1 MAPWMRPL
9 TEWRVHRAWVGA
21 GRPAP
26 PPPIVKQRILRAYL
40 RDYGLDTL
48 VETGTFTG
56 DMVGA
61 LVGSARRI
69 ISIELDTQLHQAAR
83 RRFAGESSVELLL
96 GDSAELLPGVIKNV
110 QDRALFWLDGHYTG
124 GVSGP
129 PLDSPIVL
137 ELEALLAQPPRG
149 HVVLIDDARLFVG
162 RDGYP
167 TLEALRALIVNR
179 RPGARVVVAD
189 DIISWIDAQS

>member
-26 PPPIVKQRILRAYL
+26 PPPIVKQRIVRGHLQEH
-40 RDYGLDTL
+40 GLDTL
-48 VETGTFTG
+48 VESGTFTG
-56 DMVGA
+56 DMVDA
-61 LVGSARRI
+61 LIGHARHI
-69 ISIELDTQLHQAAR
+69 ISIELDERLYQAAR
-83 RRFAGESSVELLL
+83 WRFSGESSVELLF
-96 GDSAELLPGVIKNV
+96 GDSAELLPGVLARV
-110 QDRALFWLDGHYTG
+110 RGRALFWLDGHYTT

-129 PLDSPIVL
+129 PIDSPIVL
-137 ELEALLAQPPRG
+137 ELQALLAEPPRG

-167 TLEALRALIVNR
+167 TVDGLRNLIEKR
-179 RPGARVVVAD
+179 RPDARVVVTD